1 LFWQK
6 LNRLKVLN
14 LKNSKFLTKIP
25 NFSQVPILE
34 ILILEGCTSL
44 VELHES
50 IGNLKRLVLLNL
62 EGCRNLRNLPGSTSN
77 LTSLQILNLSGCL
90 KLDKLPELLEN
101 MMALKELHA
110 DKTSITQ
117 LPASIGLLKNLET
130 VSLFGC
136 KRQSSKSLLSRFS
149 SWISP
154 KSSNPTNCG
163 LCSLTKLNLNDCNLS
178 EDGFPIDL
186 GCLSSLENLDIGRNN
201 FFILPHCI
209 GRLPK
214 LTTLCLSGC
223 ASLQSILELPTS
235 LMHLCARDC
244 NLSED
249 GFPID
254 FGCLSSLM
262 ILDIGRNNFLN
273 LPHCIGRL
281 PKLTHLKLSECTS
294 LQSILELPASL
305 LILDASDCTSIKTL
319 PNLSNLKSSCILD
332 FVNCQKLAEIQD
344 LEILEITPTIRLEN
358 FRSIISQVSLSLTV
372 FVCALVQFFT
382 F

>member
-1 LFWQK
+1 
-6 LNRLKVLN
+6 
-14 LKNSKFLTKIP
+14 
-25 NFSQVPILE
+25 
-34 ILILEGCTSL
+34 
-44 VELHES
+44 
-50 IGNLKRLVLLNL
+50 
-62 EGCRNLRNLPGSTSN
+62 
-77 LTSLQILNLSGCL
+77 
-90 KLDKLPELLEN
+90 
-101 MMALKELHA
+101 
-110 DKTSITQ
+110 
-117 LPASIGLLKNLET
+117 
-130 VSLFGC
+130 
-136 KRQSSKSLLSRFS
+136 
-149 SWISP
+149 
-154 KSSNPTNCG
+154 
-163 LCSLTKLNLNDCNLS
+163 
-178 EDGFPIDL
+178 
-186 GCLSSLENLDIGRNN
+186 
-201 FFILPHCI
+201 
-209 GRLPK
+209 
-214 LTTLCLSGC
+214 
-223 ASLQSILELPTS
+223 
-235 LMHLCARDC
+235 MHLCARDC

-262 ILDIGRNNFLN
+262 ILDLGRNNFLN